1 MKPKSILL
9 ITAFLA
15 FALTAFAAEKMILD
29 IEIRSPK
36 SVGFDTNTDL
46 EFVTDKTA
54 KGDFL
59 SQIKQQ
65 DDDKYRYF
73 QQSYPLSAKERR
85 RAIIIYTHSSP
96 KNQPQ
101 QVFLL
106 PIPAKAK
113 SADWTNWR
121 YANYLEANAVSNF
134 ILNFDYMPPD
144 RSTNIPPNSFELRY
158 KIE

>member
-1 MKPKSILL
+1 MKSKSILL
-9 ITAFLA
+9 TTVFLT
-15 FALTAFAAEKMILD
+15 FVLTAFAADKMILQ

-36 SVGFDTNTDL
+36 SLEFDANTDL

-65 DDDKYRYF
+65 DDDEYRYF
-73 QQSYPLSAKERR
+73 QQSYRLSAKELR
-85 RAIIIYTHSSP
+85 RAIIIFTHSAP

-121 YANYLEANAVSNF
+121 YANYLETNAVSNF

-144 RSTNIPPNSFELRY
+144 RSTNIPPNYYELRY